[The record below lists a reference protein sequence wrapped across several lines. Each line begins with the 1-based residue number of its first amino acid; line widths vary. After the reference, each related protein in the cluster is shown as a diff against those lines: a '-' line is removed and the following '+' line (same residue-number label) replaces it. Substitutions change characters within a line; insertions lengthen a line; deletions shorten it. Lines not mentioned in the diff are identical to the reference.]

1 MLKASSLYTSVVPG
15 LAMASSKNLLG
26 MEMPGRKSYSNNSV
40 GSMFPNVAPWVVM
53 FWREQYIL
61 VPVGFGHVT
70 SEKTCRS
77 RDQIQP
83 RRHEGR
89 DVERLLA
96 VEVKGCAR
104 KSETTQLIGSRGV
117 KP

>member
-1 MLKASSLYTSVVPG
+1 MGSDVLKRAVYTGACRIWSRNQREE
-15 LAMASSKNLLG
+15 KG
-26 MEMPGRKSYSNNSV
+26 M
-40 GSMFPNVAPWVVM
+40 
-53 FWREQYIL
+53 
-61 VPVGFGHVT
+61 
-70 SEKTCRS
+70 TCRS

-104 KSETTQLIGSRGV
+104 KSETTQLIGV
-117 KP
+117 KPWLTQRRNLVLGIGNGGPKVHNLRSR